1 MLRPSSTMESKGSTQ
16 SSARAWNGVR
26 LGLGLGL
33 GLGFGLGLGPGLRLG
48 LGLGLGSGTRLGL
61 GSGSELGLGF
71 GWRRAR
77 MEGDRVGVQQVGP
90 RSADDR
96 VAAPTALLFQRVC
109 AAGAILG
116 RVEVPVVPEVERV
129 PAVRQLRDGLTE
141 ALARRGP
148 EHGVVLEH
156 EEGAQPGGTRRL
168 VHAVVAQVAPDL
180 ACSRGGD
187 DAWA

>member
-1 MLRPSSTMESKGSTQ
+1 MGE
-16 SSARAWNGVR
+16 
-26 LGLGLGL
+26 GLGTEFGF
-33 GLGFGLGLGPGLRLG
+33 GFGLGLG
-48 LGLGLGSGTRLGL
+48 
-61 GSGSELGLGF
+61 SEFGLGF
-71 GWRRAR
+71 GWLRAR
-77 MEGDRVGVQQVGP
+77 MEGDGVRVQQVGP

-96 VAAPTALLFQRVC
+96 VAAPAALLFPRVR
-109 AAGAILG
+109 AAGAVLG

-129 PAVRQLRDGLTE
+129 PAVRQLRDGLAE
-141 ALARRGP
+141 ALARRGA

-156 EEGAQPGGTRRL
+156 EEGAQPRRTRRL

>member
-1 MLRPSSTMESKGSTQ
+1 
-16 SSARAWNGVR
+16 
-26 LGLGLGL
+26 
-33 GLGFGLGLGPGLRLG
+33 
-48 LGLGLGSGTRLGL
+48 
-61 GSGSELGLGF
+61 
-71 GWRRAR
+71 
-77 MEGDRVGVQQVGP
+77 MEGDGVRVQQVGP

-96 VAAPTALLFQRVC
+96 VAAPAALLLSRVR
-109 AAGAILG
+109 ATGAILR

-129 PAVRQLRDGLTE
+129 PALRQLRDGLAE
-141 ALARRGP
+141 ALARRGA

-156 EEGAQPGGTRRL
+156 EEGAQPRRTRRL